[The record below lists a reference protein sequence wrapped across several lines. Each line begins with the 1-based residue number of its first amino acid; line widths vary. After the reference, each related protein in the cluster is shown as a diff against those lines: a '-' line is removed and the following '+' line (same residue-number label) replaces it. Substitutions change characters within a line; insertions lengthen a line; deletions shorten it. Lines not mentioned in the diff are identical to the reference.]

1 MVRKDRLGDP
11 LNRIQP
17 KKGKERGGK
26 KKKKRSSGGIDKV
39 FFLSCSDKRNPG
51 HLSSLSRPVASSGPK
66 SSSLSL
72 EPVYTTLRRGGRV
85 YQVGGGGEGGDQNL
99 CIRRKEA
106 DSLVRVKRGRLA
118 GEVPPQ
124 WEWILVAEGRIRE
137 EVAQLDGPRGIDG
150 ARRRHH
156 SWLKR
161 GSVVVEEDTLGGV
174 GRDDSSSR
182 FSSGRVGR
190 ESGWENTGRRVK
202 LCYRPRTKR

>member
-17 KKGKERGGK
+17 KKGKERGEK

-85 YQVGGGGEGGDQNL
+85 YQVGGGGGGGGDQNL

-106 DSLVRVKRGRLA
+106 DSLVRVKRGSGEGWPEKCRLNGSGSSLRRA
-118 GEVPPQ
+118 AFGKKSRSSMDQGEST
-124 WEWILVAEGRIRE
+124 E
-137 EVAQLDGPRGIDG
+137 RGDDTT
-150 ARRRHH
+150 
-156 SWLKR
+156 R
-161 GSVVVEEDTLGGV
+161 G
-174 GRDDSSSR
+174 
-182 FSSGRVGR
+182 
-190 ESGWENTGRRVK
+190 
-202 LCYRPRTKR
+202 